1 MASGAVEIC
10 TCAGTLGRAS
20 KGGPVF
26 RGSNEEGALVLSNGE
41 KFRLEKQE
49 RQDLPRRY
57 IGGALISVW
66 MLEHK

>member
-1 MASGAVEIC
+1 M
-10 TCAGTLGRAS
+10 
-20 KGGPVF
+20 F